1 MDAKELMKIARKA
14 RQNAYAPYSHF
25 AVGAALLA
33 ESGRVYTGCNIE
45 NASYGL
51 TCCAERNAI
60 FAAVGAGERRFKNA
74 GSSGGQPRTCSTLR
88 SMPPGNCRVWH
99 TACCYGQFKGS
110 NQNHVGRRTAALR
123 FGQESMNTK
132 ERNKIEKNKHYTGFA
147 AMVGRPNVGKSTLT
161 NALIGEKIAI
171 MSDRP
176 QTTRNKI
183 MCI

>member
-60 FAAVGAGERRFKNA
+60 FAAVGAGERRFKMLA
-74 GSSGGQPRTCSTLR
+74 VAADSPEPVAPCGASGGGQSRTGGALR
-88 SMPPGNCRVWH
+88 SVPAGNCRVWH

-110 NQNHVGRRTAALR
+110 NQNHDGRRTAALR
-123 FGQESMNTK
+123 FWAG
-132 ERNKIEKNKHYTGFA
+132 KH
-147 AMVGRPNVGKSTLT
+147 
-161 NALIGEKIAI
+161 E
-171 MSDRP
+171 
-176 QTTRNKI
+176 
-183 MCI
+183 

>member
-60 FAAVGAGERRFKNA
+60 FAAVGAGERMFKMLA
-74 GSSGGQPRTCSTLR
+74 VAADSPEPVAPCGACRQVIAEFGIPLVV
-88 SMPPGNCRVWH
+88 MGNLKEATKTM
-99 TACCYGQFKGS
+99 TAEELLPYGF
-110 NQNHVGRRTAALR
+110 R
-123 FGQESMNTK
+123 QESMN
-132 ERNKIEKNKHYTGFA
+132 NK
-147 AMVGRPNVGKSTLT
+147 
-161 NALIGEKIAI
+161 GEK
-171 MSDRP
+171 
-176 QTTRNKI
+176 
-183 MCI
+183 

>member
-60 FAAVGAGERRFKNA
+60 FAAVGAGERRFKMLA
-74 GSSGGQPRTCSTLR
+74 VAADSTEPVAPCGACRQVIAEFGIPLVV
-88 SMPPGNCRVWH
+88 MGNLKEATKTM
-99 TACCYGQFKGS
+99 TAEELLPYG
-110 NQNHVGRRTAALR
+110 
-123 FGQESMNTK
+123 FGQESMN
-132 ERNKIEKNKHYTGFA
+132 NK
-147 AMVGRPNVGKSTLT
+147 
-161 NALIGEKIAI
+161 GEK
-171 MSDRP
+171 
-176 QTTRNKI
+176 
-183 MCI
+183 

>member
-60 FAAVGAGERRFKNA
+60 FAAVNAGERRFKMLAVAADSPEPVAPCGACRQVIAEFGIPLVVMGNLKE
-74 GSSGGQPRTCSTLR
+74 STKT
-88 SMPPGNCRVWH
+88 M
-99 TACCYGQFKGS
+99 TAEELLPYG
-110 NQNHVGRRTAALR
+110 
-123 FGQESMNTK
+123 FGQESMN
-132 ERNKIEKNKHYTGFA
+132 NK
-147 AMVGRPNVGKSTLT
+147 
-161 NALIGEKIAI
+161 GEK
-171 MSDRP
+171 
-176 QTTRNKI
+176 
-183 MCI
+183 

>member
-60 FAAVGAGERRFKNA
+60 FAAVGAGERRFKMLA
-74 GSSGGQPRTCSTLR
+74 VAADSPEPVAPCGACRQVIAEFGIPFVV
-88 SMPPGNCRVWH
+88 MGNLKEATKTM
-99 TACCYGQFKGS
+99 TAEELLPYG
-110 NQNHVGRRTAALR
+110 
-123 FGQESMNTK
+123 FGQESMN
-132 ERNKIEKNKHYTGFA
+132 NK
-147 AMVGRPNVGKSTLT
+147 
-161 NALIGEKIAI
+161 GEK
-171 MSDRP
+171 
-176 QTTRNKI
+176 
-183 MCI
+183 

>member
-60 FAAVGAGERRFKNA
+60 FAAVGAGECRFKMLA
-74 GSSGGQPRTCSTLR
+74 VAADSPEPVAPCGACRQVIAEFGIPLVV
-88 SMPPGNCRVWH
+88 MGNLKEATKTM
-99 TACCYGQFKGS
+99 TAEELLPYG
-110 NQNHVGRRTAALR
+110 
-123 FGQESMNTK
+123 FGQESMN
-132 ERNKIEKNKHYTGFA
+132 NK
-147 AMVGRPNVGKSTLT
+147 
-161 NALIGEKIAI
+161 GEK
-171 MSDRP
+171 
-176 QTTRNKI
+176 
-183 MCI
+183 